1 MARSRFSRPRNART
15 VGRKVIIVCE
25 GNTEEIYFE
34 AIRKSKKLQTLKIR
48 VVNPDFSDPENIVK
62 LTVNL
67 RDEAKRQ
74 KNWLDKDEAW
84 AIFDGEE
91 HIANDIQN
99 WNRALILAA
108 KEKIELGISNP
119 SFELWYLLHYQN
131 QTANIHRDTAKKR
144 LISHLPTYDKTKD
157 FYESH
162 FKLLTNQ
169 AETRAKDLLLRI
181 QRDGLEPY
189 NNPSTQIHLLVE
201 TLSKL

>member
-1 MARSRFSRPRNART
+1 MSRSRFSRSRNPRT

-25 GNTEEIYFE
+25 GETEEIYFE

-62 LTVNL
+62 LAVNL
-67 RDEAKRQ
+67 RNEVKRQ
-74 KNWLDKDEAW
+74 KNWLDKDEVW

-91 HIANDIQN
+91 HVANNIQN
-99 WNRALILAA
+99 WDRALSLAA
-108 KEKIELGISNP
+108 KETVNLGISNP

-131 QTANIHRDTAKKR
+131 QTANIHRDAAKKR
-144 LISHLPTYDKTKD
+144 LVTHLPAYDKTRD

-169 AETRAKDLLLRI
+169 AITRARALLLRI
-181 QRDGLEPY
+181 QRDRLETY

-201 TLSKL
+201 KLSKL

>member
-1 MARSRFSRPRNART
+1 MSRSKFSRSRNPRT
-15 VGRKVIIVCE
+15 VGRKIIIVCE
-25 GNTEEIYFE
+25 GDTEEIYFE
-34 AIRKSKKLQTLKIR
+34 AIRKSKRLQTLKIR

-62 LTVNL
+62 RAVEL

-74 KNWLDKDEAW
+74 RNWLDKDEAW

-91 HIANDIQN
+91 HIANNIQN

-108 KEKIELGISNP
+108 KETINLGISNP

-131 QTANIHRDTAKKR
+131 QNANIHRDKARRR
-144 LISHLPTYDKTKD
+144 LITHLPAYDKTED

-169 AETRAKDLLLRI
+169 AETRAKDLLVRI
-181 QRDGLEPY
+181 QRDGLETY

-201 TLSKL
+201 TLFKL

>member
-1 MARSRFSRPRNART
+1 MARSRFSRSLNPRT

-25 GNTEEIYFE
+25 GDTEEIYFE
-34 AIRKSKKLQTLKIR
+34 AIRKSKRLQTLIIR
-48 VVNPDFSDPENIVK
+48 VLNPDFSDPENIVK
-62 LTVNL
+62 LAVSL

-74 KNWLDKDEAW
+74 KNWLDKDEVW

-91 HIANDIQN
+91 HVANNIQN

-108 KEKIELGISNP
+108 KETVNLGISNP

-131 QTANIHRDTAKKR
+131 QTANIHRDAAKKV
-144 LISHLPTYDKTKD
+144 LTKHLPAYDKTKD

-162 FKLLTNQ
+162 FRLLTSQ
-169 AETRAKDLLLRI
+169 ATARAENLLLNI
-181 QRDGLEPY
+181 QKNSLDTY

-201 TLSKL
+201 KLSKL

>member
-1 MARSRFSRPRNART
+1 MARSRFSRPSKIREI
-15 VGRKVIIVCE
+15 GRKVIIVCE
-25 GNTEEIYFE
+25 GDTEEIYFE
-34 AIRKSKKLQTLKIR
+34 AIRKSKKLQTLKIK

-62 LTVNL
+62 LAVKL
-67 RDEAKRQ
+67 RADAKRQ

-91 HIANDIQN
+91 HVANNPQN
-99 WNRALILAA
+99 WSRALLLAD

-131 QTANIHRDTAKKR
+131 QTANIHRATAKKR
-144 LISHLPTYDKTKD
+144 LESHIPTYDKTKD

-169 AETRAKDLLLRI
+169 AETRAKALLRRI
-181 QRDGLEPY
+181 QRDGLEDY
-189 NNPSTQIHLLVE
+189 HNPSTQIHLLIE